1 MRRFQSNDD
10 VDGFLLNFAQT
21 EPYVNNNFIGL
32 IKDQNPL
39 RGNQLEYQFY
49 AGDAKTRE
57 QGQQVQV
64 LKPKETNVVE
74 FPPGMISPYSMTMV
88 FPELPNQLPRAVQTA
103 GTQEQPDLGVILNKV
118 HYQNQALVEGLY
130 TVAEQRPD
138 VLDAIK
144 EVTVNSRLDE
154 QKTEQMVKTVDEV
167 MGAVN
172 RNRSNSSDS

>member
-49 AGDAKTRE
+49 AGDAKKQE
-57 QGQQVQV
+57 QAQQIQT

-74 FPPGMISPYSMTMV
+74 FPPGMISPYAVTMV
-88 FPELPNQLPRAVQTA
+88 FPDLPSQLPRAVQTA
-103 GTQEQPDLGVILNKV
+103 GTREQPDLGVIFNKI

-138 VLDAIK
+138 VLNAIK
-144 EVTVNSRLDE
+144 EVTVESRLDE
-154 QKTEQMVKTVDEV
+154 EKTQQMVKTVDEV

-172 RNRSNSSDS
+172 RNSLTSSDS